1 MASFDFRASI
11 LISYFGHKTCFIC
24 SLQQFQV
31 ICQAM
36 LKHSI
41 QYFCM
46 LTIGP
51 NQIEA
56 LTAKYSLKHK
66 DYDIGFLRIEV

>member
-1 MASFDFRASI
+1 
-11 LISYFGHKTCFIC
+11 
-24 SLQQFQV
+24 
-31 ICQAM
+31 M